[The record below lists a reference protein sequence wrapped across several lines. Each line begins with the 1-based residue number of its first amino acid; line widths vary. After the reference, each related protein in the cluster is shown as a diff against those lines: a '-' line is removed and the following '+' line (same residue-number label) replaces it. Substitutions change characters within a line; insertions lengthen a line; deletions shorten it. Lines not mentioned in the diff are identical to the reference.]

1 MSDIELDLVTNDM
14 KLTGGDI
21 SIVTLD
27 AAIRQR
33 LLQTL
38 RLFLGEWF
46 LDTSAG
52 VPYYQSIL
60 VKNPNLDVVQASI
73 KNAILSTPG
82 IIELLSF
89 NFNYDAAQRK
99 VTMDFDAKSTN
110 GTTITVRSFEEGGI

>member
-82 IIELLSF
+82 ITELLSF
-89 NFNYDAAQRK
+89 NFNYDAVQRK